1 MASLKRRTLIN
12 AAIGIAATG
21 YVRRLVPLAAEL
33 EPASA
38 TGPAATPT
46 AGQIMQPTEGPT
58 AGPPAGPTAG
68 QIAPPASAPV
78 PAQTLPKTMRRVR
91 PPDPDWPSAADWASL
106 NERTGGRLRDVSSP
120 FDACRVSPRDTACKS
135 ALAQIRNP
143 YFLGDEPAL
152 TQSSG
157 WIDAWTSSPS
167 VYAVAAEQA
176 NDVAEAVRFA
186 REHRLRLVVK
196 GGGHSYQGTSNAP
209 DSLLVWTRRMRGIR
223 LYDAFV
229 PLDCEGDMPPQ
240 PAVTIG
246 AGEIW
251 MHVYE
256 AVTTQGGRYV
266 QGGGCATVGVAGLVQ
281 SGGFGSFSKKF
292 GTAASSLLQAEIVTA
307 DGIERIVNARTD
319 PDLFWAIKGGG
330 GGSFGV
336 VTSLTLQTHALPDS
350 VGVVL
355 ATIKAVSPEAFRRL
369 IDRFLAFYA
378 DSLLNEHWG
387 ETVSMRADGTLRIS
401 MLFQGLDRAEAT
413 RIWQPFFDSLSGAGD
428 GMRIAE
434 PAQIFAIPARRLWDP
449 AFIMKNAP
457 NAMKADTR
465 PGAPRGNVFWSTD
478 EADAGRY
485 TFGYESVWLPASL
498 LDPSARASL
507 TDALFQTSSQWS
519 VTLHFNKGLAGA
531 PDEALK
537 AARDTAMNPDVLNA
551 FALAIIAGEGPPAF
565 AGMPGEPVDAPAAR
579 RAATRIHDAA
589 QSLRIVAPRAG
600 SYVSESSYFQ
610 QDWPRAYWGE
620 HYPTLSEVKRKY
632 DPDGLFFVHQGVGS
646 QEWDREGFV
655 RLST

>member
-12 AAIGIAATG
+12 AAIGIATTG
-21 YVRRLVPLAAEL
+21 YMRRLMPLAAEQK
-33 EPASA
+33 PASV
-38 TGPAATPT
+38 PA
-46 AGQIMQPTEGPT
+46 
-58 AGPPAGPTAG
+58 PA
-68 QIAPPASAPV
+68 
-78 PAQTLPKTMRRVR
+78 PAQTPPRTMRRVR
-91 PPDPDWPSAADWASL
+91 PSDPDWPSAGDWASL
-106 NERTGGRLRDVSSP
+106 KEKVGPRLLEVSSP
-120 FDACRVSPRDTACKS
+120 FNACRASPRDTACKN

-157 WIDAWTSSPS
+157 WIDAWASSPS
-167 VYAVAAEQA
+167 VYAVAAERP
-176 NDVAEAVRFA
+176 NDVAEAVKFA
-186 REHRLRLVVK
+186 RDHRLRLVVK

-209 DSLLVWTRRMRGIR
+209 DSLLIWTRRMRGIR

-240 PAVTIG
+240 PAVTVG

-281 SGGFGSFSKKF
+281 SGGFGNFSKKF

-336 VTSLTLQTHALPDS
+336 VTSLTLKTHPLPDY
-350 VGVVL
+350 VGAVS
-355 ATIKAVSPEAFRRL
+355 ATLKAASPEAFRRL
-369 IDRFLAFYA
+369 IDGFLAFSA

-387 ETVSMRADGTLRIS
+387 ETVSMRPDGTLRIS

-413 RIWQPFFDSLSGAGD
+413 RIWQSFFDSVSGASD
-428 GMRIAE
+428 SIRMTE
-434 PAQIFAIPARRLWDP
+434 PPQILATSARHFWDP

-465 PGAPRGNVFWSTD
+465 PGAPKRNVFWATD
-478 EADAGRY
+478 VADAGQFLY
-485 TFGYESVWLPASL
+485 GYESMWLPAAL

-507 TDALFQTSSQWS
+507 TDALFQASSQWN

-531 PDEALK
+531 PDEVLDAT
-537 AARDTAMNPDVLNA
+537 RDTATNPDVLNA
-551 FALAIIAGEGPPAF
+551 FALAIIAGEGPAAF
-565 AGMPGEPVDAPAAR
+565 AGMPDSAVDVSVAR
-579 RAATRIHDAA
+579 RTATRIHDAA
-589 QSLRIVAPRAG
+589 QSLRVVAPRAG

-620 HYPTLSEVKRKY
+620 HYPMLSEVKRKY

-646 QEWDREGFV
+646 QEWDRDGFV
-655 RLST
+655 RVPT

>member
-12 AAIGIAATG
+12 AAIGIAATE
-21 YVRRLVPLAAEL
+21 YMRRLVPLVAAQ

-38 TGPAATPT
+38 PPPAAQT
-46 AGQIMQPTEGPT
+46 
-58 AGPPAGPTAG
+58 
-68 QIAPPASAPV
+68 V
-78 PAQTLPKTMRRVR
+78 PRTMRRVR
-91 PPDPDWPSAADWASL
+91 PSDPDWPSATDWAALKEKVS
-106 NERTGGRLRDVSSP
+106 GRLLDIASP
-120 FDACRVSPRDTACKS
+120 FNACRISPRETACKN

-152 TQSSG
+152 TQASG
-157 WIDAWTSSPS
+157 WLDAWVSSPS
-167 VYAVAAEQA
+167 VFAVAAENA
-176 NDVAEAVRFA
+176 NDVAEAVKFA
-186 REHRLRLVVK
+186 RDHRLRLVVK

-209 DSLLVWTRRMRGIR
+209 DSLLIWTRRMRGIR
-223 LYDAFV
+223 MYDAFV
-229 PLDCEGDMPPQ
+229 PLDCEGDIPPQ

-281 SGGFGSFSKKF
+281 SGGFGSFSKRF

-336 VTSLTLQTHALPDS
+336 LTSLTLKTHPLPDS
-350 VGVVL
+350 VGVVS
-355 ATIKAVSPEAFRRL
+355 ATIKAASPEAFRGL
-369 IDRFLAFYA
+369 IDRFLAFCA
-378 DSLLNEHWG
+378 DNLLNEHWG
-387 ETVSMRADGTLRIS
+387 ETVAMRSDGTLRIS

-413 RIWQPFFDSLSGAGD
+413 RIWQPFFDSVAGASNS
-428 GMRIAE
+428 MRIAE
-434 PAQIFAIPARRLWDP
+434 PVRILAIPARHLWDP

-457 NAMKADTR
+457 GAMKADTR
-465 PGAPRGNVFWSTD
+465 PGAPSDNVFWATD
-478 EADAGRY
+478 EVDAGQFLY
-485 TFGYESVWLPASL
+485 GYESVWLPASL

-507 TDALFQTSSQWS
+507 TDALFQTSRQWS

-531 PDEALK
+531 PDETLA
-537 AARDTAMNPDVLNA
+537 AARDTATNPDVLNA

-565 AGMPGEPVDAPAAR
+565 AGTPGESVDAPAAR

-589 QSLRIVAPRAG
+589 QSLRVVAPRAG

-620 HYPTLSEVKRKY
+620 HYPALSEAKRKY

>member
-12 AAIGIAATG
+12 AAIGMVATG
-21 YVRRLVPLAAEL
+21 YVRRLVPLAAEQ
-33 EPASA
+33 E
-38 TGPAATPT
+38 
-46 AGQIMQPTEGPT
+46 
-58 AGPPAGPTAG
+58 
-68 QIAPPASAPV
+68 PASAPV

-91 PPDPDWPSAADWASL
+91 PQDSDWPSATDWASL
-106 NERTGGRLRDVSSP
+106 KEKVGGRLLDVSSP
-120 FDACRVSPRDTACKS
+120 FNACRISPRDTACKN

-157 WIDAWTSSPS
+157 WIDAWTSTPS
-167 VYAVAAEQA
+167 VYAVAAEQT
-176 NDVAEAVRFA
+176 NDVAEAVKFA
-186 REHRLRLVVK
+186 RDHRLRLVVK

-209 DSLLVWTRRMRGIR
+209 DSLLIWTRRMRGIR
-223 LYDAFV
+223 MYDAFV

-240 PAVTIG
+240 PAVTVG

-256 AVTTQGGRYV
+256 AVTTEGGRYV

-319 PDLFWAIKGGG
+319 PDLFRAIKGGG

-336 VTSLTLQTHALPDS
+336 VTSLTLKTHRLPDY
-350 VGVVL
+350 VGVVS
-355 ATIKAVSPEAFRRL
+355 ATIKAASPDVFRRL
-369 IDRFLAFYA
+369 IDRFLAFA
-378 DSLLNEHWG
+378 AESLVNEHWG
-387 ETVSMRADGTLRIS
+387 ETVSMRPDGTLRIS

-413 RIWQPFFDSLSGAGD
+413 RIWQPFFDAVSSAGNS
-428 GMRIAE
+428 MHIAE
-434 PAQIFAIPARRLWDP
+434 PAQILAIPARHLWDP

-457 NAMKADTR
+457 HAMKADTR
-465 PGAPRGNVFWSTD
+465 PGAPKGNVFWSTD
-478 EADAGRY
+478 EVDAGRFTY
-485 TFGYESVWLPASL
+485 GYESVWLPATL

-507 TDALFQTSSQWS
+507 TDALFQTGSQWN

-531 PDEALK
+531 PDEAL
-537 AARDTAMNPDVLNA
+537 AATRDTATNPDVLNA
-551 FALAIIAGEGPPAF
+551 FALAIISGEGPPAF

-620 HYPTLSEVKRKY
+620 HYAMLSEVKRKY

-655 RLST
+655 RLSM

>member
-1 MASLKRRTLIN
+1 MKRRTLIN
-12 AAIGIAATG
+12 AAIGIATTG
-21 YVRRLVPLAAEL
+21 YMRRLMPLAAEQKL
-33 EPASA
+33 ASVPA
-38 TGPAATPT
+38 PA
-46 AGQIMQPTEGPT
+46 
-58 AGPPAGPTAG
+58 
-68 QIAPPASAPV
+68 
-78 PAQTLPKTMRRVR
+78 PAQTPPRTMRRVR
-91 PPDPDWPSAADWASL
+91 PSDPDWPSAGDWASL
-106 NERTGGRLRDVSSP
+106 KEKVGPRLLEISSP
-120 FDACRVSPRDTACKS
+120 FNACRASPRDTACKN

-157 WIDAWTSSPS
+157 WIDAWASSPS
-167 VYAVAAEQA
+167 VYAVAAEQP
-176 NDVAEAVRFA
+176 NDVAEAVKFA
-186 REHRLRLVVK
+186 RDHRLRLVVK

-209 DSLLVWTRRMRGIR
+209 DSLLIWTRRMRGIR

-229 PLDCEGDMPPQ
+229 PLDCEADMPPQ
-240 PAVTIG
+240 PAVTVG

-281 SGGFGSFSKKF
+281 SGGFGNFSKKF

-336 VTSLTLQTHALPDS
+336 VTSLTLKTHPLPDY
-350 VGVVL
+350 VGAVS
-355 ATIKAVSPEAFRRL
+355 ATLKAASPEAFRRL
-369 IDRFLAFYA
+369 IDGFLAFSA

-387 ETVSMRADGTLRIS
+387 ETVSMRPDGTLRIS

-413 RIWQPFFDSLSGAGD
+413 RIWQSFFDSVSGASD
-428 GMRIAE
+428 SIRMTE
-434 PAQIFAIPARRLWDP
+434 PPQILATSARHFWDP

-465 PGAPRGNVFWSTD
+465 PGAPKRNVFWATD
-478 EADAGRY
+478 VADAGQFLY
-485 TFGYESVWLPASL
+485 GYESMWLPAAL

-507 TDALFQTSSQWS
+507 TDALFQASSQWN

-531 PDEALK
+531 PDEVLDAT
-537 AARDTAMNPDVLNA
+537 RDTATNPDVLNA
-551 FALAIIAGEGPPAF
+551 FALAIIAGEGPAAF
-565 AGMPGEPVDAPAAR
+565 AGMPDSAVDVSVAR
-579 RAATRIHDAA
+579 RTATRIHDAA
-589 QSLRIVAPRAG
+589 QSLRVVAPRAG

-620 HYPTLSEVKRKY
+620 HYPMLSEVKRKY

-646 QEWDREGFV
+646 QEWDRDGFV
-655 RLST
+655 RVPT